1 MTRDEIVVGK
11 IYLVVGL
18 RNPIRIMRHQEGAQ
32 TPMVRGVQRLWRRDR
47 WYGVDVVTGRT
58 TRFGSASSVTC
69 EVRQCGACGQWWKV
83 HNALVHNCGALVV
96 VPALASPSHEAMCY
110 LSNLEVWP

>member
-11 IYLVVGL
+11 TYLVVGL
-18 RNPIRIMRHQEGAQ
+18 RNPIRITRYQVSAQ
-32 TPMVRGVQRLWRRDR
+32 TPVVSGVQRLWWRNQ
-47 WYGVDVVTGRT
+47 WCGVDVITGCT

-83 HNALVHNCGALVV
+83 HNALVHNCGARVT
-96 VPALASPSHEAMCY
+96 S
-110 LSNLEVWP
+110 LEVRSCAVTI